1 MLALQK
7 VRPGSGIE
15 LRELPDISEI
25 QADEVLVR
33 THATGICGTDLHISE
48 WTPGYESMQSAMPV
62 TLGHEFAGTVVATG
76 SAVDRRFVGTRV
88 TVRPSVLCGKC
99 TACLAGYEED
109 CAGRRGIGI
118 GRNGAFAAF
127 VAAPFANCVV
137 LPTGLDPEIA
147 ALTEPMTVCAEA
159 VDTAEVKKGDR
170 VLVLGPG
177 FIGQGIA
184 LFCEAAGASDVV
196 ICGRNDEARLTT
208 LNRLGF
214 GNTVDTAG
222 TTIADALQP
231 FLERGKF
238 DAVIEATGAPRVV
251 SEALSCL
258 KKRGIF
264 VVAGIHPRPAQI
276 DLTQL
281 VRNHQQVRGS
291 YRAPV
296 STWHR
301 VLAFLAANQDRV
313 RGMITH
319 RVDLADVEQGF
330 ALALGKTASKVVV
343 RHTLD

>member
-7 VRPGSGIE
+7 VRPGVGVE
-15 LRELPDISEI
+15 LRDLPDLPRVE
-25 QADEVLVR
+25 ADEVLIR
-33 THATGICGTDLHISE
+33 THATGICGTDLHIAA
-48 WTPGYESMQSAMPV
+48 WAPGYESMQSAMPV
-62 TLGHEFAGTVVATG
+62 TLGHEFSGTIVSVGA
-76 SAVDRRFVGTRV
+76 AIELRFVGTRV

-99 TACLAGYEED
+99 TACLSGDEES
-109 CAGRRGIGI
+109 CADRRGIGI
-118 GRNGAFAAF
+118 GRNGAFASF
-127 VAAPFANCVV
+127 VAVPFANCVV
-137 LPTGLDPEIA
+137 LPSGLDPEIA

-196 ICGRNDEARLTT
+196 ICGHDDEPRLKT
-208 LNRLGF
+208 LDSLGF
-214 GNTVDTAG
+214 TNTVDTAS
-222 TTIADALQP
+222 TDTADALRR
-231 FLERGKF
+231 FLERGRF
-238 DAVIEATGAPRVV
+238 DAVIEATGAPQVV
-251 SEALSCL
+251 SETLSCL
-258 KKRGIF
+258 KKRGVF

-281 VRNHQQVRGS
+281 VRNHQQIRGS

-313 RGMITH
+313 RAMITH

-330 ALALGKTASKVVV
+330 ALALGRTASKVVV
-343 RHTLD
+343 RHALD

>member
-7 VRPGSGIE
+7 VYPGSGIE
-15 LRELPDISEI
+15 LRDLPDIPEI
-25 QADEVLVR
+25 QADEVLIR
-33 THATGICGTDLHISE
+33 THATGICGSDLHIAE

-76 SAVDRRFVGTRV
+76 STVDRRFVGTRV

-99 TACLAGYEED
+99 TACLSGDEED

-118 GRNGAFAAF
+118 GRNGAFASF
-127 VAAPFANCVV
+127 VAAPFVNCVV

-184 LFCEAAGASDVV
+184 LFCEAARASDVV
-196 ICGRNDEARLTT
+196 ICGHNDEARLKT
-208 LNRLGF
+208 LNTLGF
-214 GNTVDTAG
+214 ANTVDTAG
-222 TTIADALQP
+222 TTMADALRP
-231 FLERGKF
+231 FLEGGKF
-238 DAVIEATGAPRVV
+238 DAIIEATGAPQVV
-251 SEALSCL
+251 GEALSCL

-281 VRNHQQVRGS
+281 VRDHQQVRGS

-330 ALALGKTASKVVV
+330 ALALGKAASKVVV
-343 RHTLD
+343 RHMLD